1 MTRIRAVTTV
11 WKIVSHRAGNP
22 VAMLTMTQRPG
33 RGDDEHR
40 RQRPGRVPVN
50 PGQQPAGGRS
60 GQPAGRSRPGRCSAA
75 IRPANPGPTGMRT
88 ACRTSSSSPAAAVA
102 ISCPEEKCSRSTVA
116 VSARG
121 ISRVRSSSLTS
132 SLPSWTPALSRSR
145 ELIAPAAGEDGNR
158 QVSIRS
164 RRINPHGPGSDYGFK
179 SDADHEEQ
187 T

>member
-1 MTRIRAVTTV
+1 MTKTMTRIRAVTTV
-11 WKIVSHRAGNP
+11 WKIVSPRAGNP

-60 GQPAGRSRPGRCSAA
+60 GQPAGRSWPGRCSAA
-75 IRPANPGPTGMRT
+75 IRPANPRPTGMRT

-121 ISRVRSSSLTS
+121 ISRVRSSSLTI

-145 ELIAPAAGEDGNR
+145 ELIAPAAGANGNR

-164 RRINPHGPGSDYGFK
+164 GEN
-179 SDADHEEQ
+179 
-187 T
+187 